1 VSTSSELEAWAVASN
16 CVEAVLEATPGAF
29 PRLVERVWPLLI
41 DLGKSSRALRASASP
56 EDDAREI
63 ATRLIEKL
71 KRDDHAALRSYR
83 DWQGRHPDQGF
94 ADWMRIATANAIRD
108 LLRQR
113 RGSRDAGRDSRDPSI
128 KQLLNEHAL
137 LLVDDALSTRPPF
150 TPVHTAR
157 QILDYA
163 DKRLPPSQVAALH
176 HWLSEHT
183 FDDIAKAQSL
193 ESGLDAKR
201 LVRAAVAS
209 LRRAFADDPSS
220 PAEL

>member
-1 VSTSSELEAWAVASN
+1 MGSRSEGDAWAEASN
-16 CVEAVLEATPGAF
+16 DAEAVLAGRPGAF
-29 PRLVERVWPLLI
+29 PHLVERLWPLLI
-41 DLGKSSRALRASASP
+41 DLGKGSRALRASATP

-63 ATRLIEKL
+63 ATRLVEKL
-71 KRDDHAALRSYR
+71 QRDDHAALRSYR
-83 DWQGRHPDQGF
+83 DWQGRHPDQRF

-113 RGSRDAGRDSRDPSI
+113 RGARERGRDSRDPSI
-128 KQLLNEHAL
+128 KQLLNEHAMA
-137 LLVDDALSTRPPF
+137 LVDDALSTRPPF

-163 DKRLPPSQVAALH
+163 DKRLPPSQVTALH

-183 FDDIAKAQSL
+183 FEDIAKAQSL
-193 ESGLDAKR
+193 GSGLAAKR

-209 LRRAFADDPSS
+209 LRRAFAEDPSS
-220 PAEL
+220 PVEL